1 MSKLIND
8 ILIIG
13 NVDYEIKRTEL
24 KQKDLKFFPENPR
37 VFSVLNMTDEEPTQE
52 QIEEIMC
59 KTEHVKKLKESIKS
73 NGGLIDPIF
82 VRDGDMVVLE
92 GNSRLAAYR
101 ILHKQNPIRWS
112 KLKAILLP
120 KDIPDSAVF
129 SLLGQFHII
138 GRKDWEP
145 YEQAGYLY
153 RTLCDTNKTI
163 EILAAELGI
172 TKSSI
177 KKLIDV
183 YEYMLENGDN
193 HPSKWSYYEELLKNR
208 GIKKAFEE
216 VPGLE
221 DKIIDDI
228 KNNKIRMAIDIRKL
242 GDISKVNDNL
252 SRRIL
257 NDIANGERDIY
268 SGYEV
273 VEDTGKMDNNYQYIK
288 NFKEKILNSSST
300 GKLLKDKNINDIE
313 FELKK
318 IQKII
323 ENILLNIEKDKK
335 Q

>member
-1 MSKLIND
+1 
-8 ILIIG
+8 
-13 NVDYEIKRTEL
+13 
-24 KQKDLKFFPENPR
+24 
-37 VFSVLNMTDEEPTQE
+37 
-52 QIEEIMC
+52 
-59 KTEHVKKLKESIKS
+59 
-73 NGGLIDPIF
+73 
-82 VRDGDMVVLE
+82 
-92 GNSRLAAYR
+92 
-101 ILHKQNPIRWS
+101 
-112 KLKAILLP
+112 
-120 KDIPDSAVF
+120 
-129 SLLGQFHII
+129 
-138 GRKDWEP
+138 
-145 YEQAGYLY
+145 
-153 RTLCDTNKTI
+153 
-163 EILAAELGI
+163 
-172 TKSSI
+172 
-177 KKLIDV
+177 
-183 YEYMLENGDN
+183 MLENGDN